1 MKKCKRCGVV
11 KDDAD
16 FHLTLLRGVQMRRG
30 VCVVC
35 RKAQRIEKSKA
46 GKLPDPDP
54 TPPMPTAE
62 RVVQQHQEAAAR
74 RDLAAEHRV
83 LAEKVIE
90 QERLIA
96 ELGRLNVSPTVIA
109 YSKPAWE
116 RSDAVANAI
125 ASDWHVEEEVQK
137 EHVHGVNEY
146 NLAVATAR
154 SRLFF
159 QHLLKLADKEARECL
174 VRTIHMSWAGDFFSG
189 HIHEEL
195 LHSTLLAPGDAANFV
210 VGLLCSGVD
219 FLLKESSYTLDID
232 ALPGNHGRMTKQIW
246 FANPTGTS
254 LETFLYRAVA
264 ARYENNPRVR
274 IRVSDQA
281 MVYRRVFERFNVRTI
296 HGYEVK
302 YGGGVGGITIPL
314 NKAIAQWDQL
324 IRADLTEL
332 GHFHQ
337 FLDGGRFI
345 VNGSLI
351 GYNNYAQ
358 AIKASFEEPRQAFYL
373 IDARNGGTKSG
384 VFPIWVDEAHKEA
397 RVDAA

>member
-1 MKKCKRCGVV
+1 MPTVAGVV
-11 KDDAD
+11 
-16 FHLTLLRGVQMRRG
+16 
-30 VCVVC
+30 
-35 RKAQRIEKSKA
+35 E
-46 GKLPDPDP
+46 
-54 TPPMPTAE
+54 
-62 RVVQQHQEAAAR
+62 QHQRAAAK

-83 LAEKVIE
+83 LAEKVID
-90 QERLIA
+90 QEKLIA
-96 ELGRLNVSPTVIA
+96 ELGRLNVPPTVIA

-137 EHVHGVNEY
+137 AHVHGINEY
-146 NLAVATAR
+146 NLEIATER
-154 SRLFF
+154 SQLFF
-159 QHLLKLADKEARECL
+159 QHLLKLTDKEARECI

-195 LHSTLLAPGDAANFV
+195 VHSTLLAPGDAANFV
-210 VGLLCSGVD
+210 VGLLCSGID
-219 FLLKESSYTLDID
+219 YLLRESSYILDVD
-232 ALPGNHGRMTKQIW
+232 ALPGNHGRMTKQVW
-246 FANPTGTS
+246 FSNPTGTS

-264 ARYENNPRVR
+264 ARYADNPRVR

-281 MVYRRVFERFNVRTI
+281 MVYRRVYENYNVRTI

-302 YGGGVGGITIPL
+302 YGGGVGGLTIPL
-314 NKAIAQWDQL
+314 NKKIAQWDQL

-337 FLDGGRFI
+337 FFDGGRFI
-345 VNGSLI
+345 ANGSLI

-358 AIKASFEEPRQAFYL
+358 AIGAGYEEPRQAFYL
-373 IDARNGGTKSG
+373 IDARKGGTKSI
-384 VFPIWVDEAHKEA
+384 VSPIWLDEAHKEA